1 MKLRPA
7 KSFLGCCSLMLGIEA
22 ACALNLI
29 FQIIAIA
36 ICSST
41 RPINFA
47 GLTVSPMLQVLTAS
61 WAFVGIPITIAGG
74 VGALHRIGGNIWML
88 FYYQA
93 ASFSVG
99 LLIPIWFLTS
109 SSMCDLVVAPE
120 VQNQGSAFICGFT
133 DSFVF
138 AWSLML
144 ALVHAYIVYIIWSA
158 AEDIRLFPNPELM
171 QYEDALRGIN
181 LPDADQA
188 PGPAPDMFSKAAVA
202 MPQRNQAPL
211 VDAGPGAVSMALDAA
226 ANRAAQ
232 APGGVPQSFFPAPG
246 SGFRF
251 ESNVA

>member
-1 MKLRPA
+1 
-7 KSFLGCCSLMLGIEA
+7 
-22 ACALNLI
+22 
-29 FQIIAIA
+29 
-36 ICSST
+36 
-41 RPINFA
+41 
-47 GLTVSPMLQVLTAS
+47 
-61 WAFVGIPITIAGG
+61 
-74 VGALHRIGGNIWML
+74 ML

-171 QYEDALRGIN
+171 QYEDSLLRRDPHLTQITTPCKPSR
-181 LPDADQA
+181 LTRVPPDLD
-188 PGPAPDMFSKAAVA
+188 
-202 MPQRNQAPL
+202 L
-211 VDAGPGAVSMALDAA
+211 VRQKTQGQIDYFWLRST
-226 ANRAAQ
+226 
-232 APGGVPQSFFPAPG
+232 SFGLRFAKVG
-246 SGFRF
+246 NARLTSIGFGQFRQVF
-251 ESNVA
+251 D